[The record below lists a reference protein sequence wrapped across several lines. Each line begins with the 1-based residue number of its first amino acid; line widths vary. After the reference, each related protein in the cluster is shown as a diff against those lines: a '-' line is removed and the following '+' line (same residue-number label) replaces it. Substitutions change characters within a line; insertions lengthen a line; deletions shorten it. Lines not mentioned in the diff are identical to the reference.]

1 MELDLRLDP
10 RKLKLGELEEFE
22 EMTGQTID
30 EAFYSGQATR
40 AKSLVALVYL
50 FGRKQDPSFTLDDAR
65 ELDMEELQAAMDR
78 ARDNGNPTPGEPT
91 KLPKK
96 RRAAS

>member
-1 MELDLRLDP
+1 MELELRLDP
-10 RKLKLGELEEFE
+10 QKLTLGELEEFE
-22 EMTGQTID
+22 DIAGMTID
-30 EAFYSGQATR
+30 EAFYSGAPTR
-40 AKSLVALVYL
+40 AKSLIALVFL
-50 FGRKQDPSFTLDDAR
+50 TGRRQDPTFTLEDAR
-65 ELDMEELQAAMDR
+65 AVDLSDLQSAMDR